1 MANSNATP
9 FDCPT
14 LQHLNV
20 DPSTID
26 TASPLE
32 LSNKWLS
39 AFEASVSNE
48 EIDSLILLFHEHG
61 FWKDILTL
69 TWDMRTIRGHPSI
82 KRMLDARLAATG
94 LSAFQLIKD
103 EIRGP
108 MIIKPLPDLV
118 FIRFCFDFET
128 KHGKG
133 IAVAFLV
140 STSNGTWKAWS
151 LLTRL
156 GSLKAY
162 PEKLCV
168 PVSRTTKVGRT
179 NADKKLNLMMAIQLV
194 LVIGAGHCGLEVAA
208 RLTYLG
214 VPTLVIDRNQRVGD
228 NWRTRYK
235 TLCLHDTIWSN
246 RMPYLDFPE
255 TWPVNCPAS
264 KLGNWLESYATIL
277 DLNVW
282 LSSSIM
288 STSFHQET
296 RTWQVSVNRGGRTRT
311 MTVKHLIFATGFGGG
326 FPKMPDIPGKE
337 IYRGSALHST
347 QFTSAAEYKGK
358 KVIVVGAC
366 NSAHDIAHDLSNH
379 GCDVTMIQ
387 RSPTYVI
394 SKEAVELALGERYND
409 HFPIEFADILSAALP
424 FATFKCLQQASV
436 ARTANGIDKE
446 LLGNLARAGF
456 QTYLGPD
463 GAGLFPLIFEKGG
476 GLYINT
482 GASQEIIKG
491 AIKVRSS
498 PAIRRFTE
506 GGVEL
511 EDETKLEG
519 DVVVF
524 ATGFGDIRMS
534 IEEICGPDVA
544 TKVGK
549 VWGLDVE
556 GELQG
561 IWRRTG
567 HPRLWIAMANLARSR
582 FHSLHL
588 ALQIIAIEE
597 GIVQD
602 RDICT
607 G

>member
-162 PEKLCV
+162 PEKIGTLR
-168 PVSRTTKVGRT
+168 SRPSYRESWEDQRRQEIEFDESDPT
-179 NADKKLNLMMAIQLV
+179 V

-228 NWRTRYK
+228 NWRTRSVSRYVGYMRHLK
-235 TLCLHDTIWSN
+235 FNIDPWTGSN

-264 KLGNWLESYATIL
+264 KLGNWLESYATTL

-282 LSSSIM
+282 LSSSIT

-296 RTWQVSVNRGGRTRT
+296 RTWQVSVNRGGRTRS
-311 MTVKHLIFATGFGGG
+311 MMVKHLIFATGFGGG

-347 QFTSAAEYKGK
+347 QFASAAEYEGK

-366 NSAHDIAHDLSNH
+366 NSAHDIGHDLSNH

-409 HFPIEFADILSAALP
+409 HFPVQFADILSAALP

-446 LLGNLARAGF
+446 LLSNLARAGF

-463 GAGLFPLIFEKGG
+463 GAGLLPLIFEKGG

-482 GASQEIIKG
+482 GASQEIVKG

-506 GGVEL
+506 RGVEL
-511 EDETKLEG
+511 EDETELEG
-519 DVVVF
+519 DVVIF
-524 ATGFGDIRMS
+524 ATG
-534 IEEICGPDVA
+534 
-544 TKVGK
+544 
-549 VWGLDVE
+549 
-556 GELQG
+556 
-561 IWRRTG
+561 
-567 HPRLWIAMANLARSR
+567 
-582 FHSLHL
+582 
-588 ALQIIAIEE
+588 
-597 GIVQD
+597 
-602 RDICT
+602 
-607 G
+607 